1 MLNTF
6 RVASYRPDGQGE
18 AGYEATKTGAYGA
31 NRYQY
36 HPLNGVIA

>member
-1 MLNTF
+1 MRDNI

-18 AGYEATKTGAYGA
+18 VGYEATKTGAHGA